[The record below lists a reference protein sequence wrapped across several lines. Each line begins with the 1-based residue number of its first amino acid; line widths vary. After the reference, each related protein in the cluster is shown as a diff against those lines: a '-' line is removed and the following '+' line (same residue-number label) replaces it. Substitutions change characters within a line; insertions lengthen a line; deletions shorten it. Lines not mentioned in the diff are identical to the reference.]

1 MGNCNCCVRLIPNYL
16 TTIEISDDILKIFYE
31 DYLKKL
37 KNKFSF
43 DTIYFSTDY
52 LKEIKIEDNL
62 SVFDL
67 LQKNIYIELNKSKL
81 KKYSFWN
88 TNRTEYVAMQI
99 SDYLFAKLIDENY
112 EFTTKN
118 VEKDNLGIG
127 YTINFDFD
135 KNKIDEFKTNFFCD
149 KNKVVIDIDEEK
161 DKNIHDALNIK
172 IAKKL
177 FTIISNFNFESN
189 VPNIIESL
197 QVKIQQEE
205 ETKIQVQN
213 II

>member
-1 MGNCNCCVRLIPNYL
+1 MGNCCVLLIPNYL
-16 TTIEISDDILKIFYE
+16 TTIEISDYILKIFYE

-81 KKYSFWN
+81 KKYSFWSMI
-88 TNRTEYVAMQI
+88 RTEYVAMQI
-99 SDYLFAKLIDENY
+99 SYYLFAKLIDENY

-189 VPNIIESL
+189 LPIIIKSL
-197 QVKIQQEE
+197 QDKIQQDE

-213 II
+213 SI

>member
-1 MGNCNCCVRLIPNYL
+1 MGACCCFLLFPNVF
-16 TTIEISDDILKIFYE
+16 TTNEISDYILKIFYE

-37 KNKFSF
+37 KNKLSF
-43 DTIYFSTDY
+43 NTIYFSTDY

-88 TNRTEYVAMQI
+88 MIRTEYVAMQI
-99 SDYLFAKLIDENY
+99 SYYLFAKLIDENY

-189 VPNIIESL
+189 LPIIIESL
-197 QVKIQQEE
+197 QDKIQQEE
-205 ETKIQVQN
+205 ETKIQVQIKFN
-213 II
+213 

>member
-1 MGNCNCCVRLIPNYL
+1 MGNCCVLLIPNYL
-16 TTIEISDDILKIFYE
+16 TTIEISDYILKIFYE

-127 YTINFDFD
+127 YMINFDFD

-189 VPNIIESL
+189 VRKIIESL
-197 QVKIQQEE
+197 QDKIQQEE

-213 II
+213 SI

>member
-1 MGNCNCCVRLIPNYL
+1 MGNCCDRPIPNEL
-16 TTIEISDDILKIFYE
+16 TSIEISDDILEIFYE

-43 DTIYFSTDY
+43 DTIYFSKDY
-52 LKEIKIEDNL
+52 LKKLKIEDNL

-81 KKYSFWN
+81 EKDFLWN

-112 EFTTKN
+112 QFTIKN
-118 VEKDNLGIG
+118 VEKDKLKIR
-127 YTINFDFD
+127 YMINFDFD

-177 FTIISNFNFESN
+177 FTIISNFNFKSN
-189 VPNIIESL
+189 FRIIIESL
-197 QVKIQQEE
+197 KGIIQQEE

-213 II
+213 SI